1 MRKKETGKQRSR
13 WVQGALCRL
22 PVERAEVRSP
32 SRFPPFSRPSW
43 PPPASSAPSARF
55 SVALG
60 DPRILRPF
68 GPFFHTSTLPS
79 RRNHRVRRHVST
91 APFSTRDAP
100 VRLLFHGV
108 AHFPRLFH
116 AENAT
121 AEAPS
126 DRKPHVA
133 VFHSV
138 RSLSFSLALA
148 AFPFRSLSLSLSL
161 AMRDLRRL
169 GKT

>member
-1 MRKKETGKQRSR
+1 M
-13 WVQGALCRL
+13 CRL
-22 PVERAEVRSP
+22 AVERVEVRGP
-32 SRFPPFSRPSW
+32 SHFPPFSRPSSF
-43 PPPASSAPSARF
+43 ASTSHLLRRLQLL

-60 DPRILRPF
+60 DSRILRPF

-79 RRNHRVRRHVST
+79 RRNHRVHRHVST

-121 AEAPS
+121 EEAPS

-138 RSLSFSLALA
+138 RSLV
-148 AFPFRSLSLSLSL
+148 LSLSLSL
-161 AMRDLRRL
+161 IFSLHLSLFFLPSFSFSRALFPATRDLRRL